1 MQSAAL
7 AHHASITTAIVRAR
21 DRALALHSKRKKI
34 LDEDEYVDE
43 LERIIRRD
51 FFPDLDRLDAQAA
64 LLDALEAGDQAA
76 AGRALAKLVPAVA
89 ASAPNRR
96 ARGVSSWSPASL
108 ATGWEAPTPAVG
120 AGHGAATPLHVSAS
134 SSAPLLS
141 AASAPPAA
149 AAPAGLDAFLAKHT
163 SEDNA
168 SFAVVLARRA
178 RRAPRAERR
187 DERRG

>member
-1 MQSAAL
+1 MIWGGSSAAT
-7 AHHASITTAIVRAR
+7 S
-21 DRALALHSKRKKI
+21 
-34 LDEDEYVDE
+34 
-43 LERIIRRD
+43 
-51 FFPDLDRLDAQAA
+51 FPTWTGFDAQAA
-64 LLDALEAGDQAA
+64 LLDTLEAGDQPA
-76 AGRALAKLVPAVA
+76 AGMALAKLEPAVA
-89 ASAPNRR
+89 ASAPNRP
-96 ARGVSSWSPASL
+96 APGVSAWSPASL
-108 ATGWEAPTPAVG
+108 ATGWDAPTPAAG